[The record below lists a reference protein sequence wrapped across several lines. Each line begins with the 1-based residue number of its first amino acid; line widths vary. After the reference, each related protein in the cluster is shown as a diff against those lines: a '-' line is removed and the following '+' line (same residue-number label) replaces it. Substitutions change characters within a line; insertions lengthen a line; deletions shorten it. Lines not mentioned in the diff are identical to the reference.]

1 MEIKKAIER
10 NAELAK
16 NKIDDYNKKQAII
29 QQRKEEI
36 EVINEEK
43 LQQKNEAIR
52 QREEKITQTL
62 RQNENLEN
70 IKKKKILVKINYNDQ
85 KVSVHVIKL

>member
-10 NAELAK
+10 NAELVK

-52 QREEKITQTL
+52 QREEKIAQTL

-70 IKKKKILVKINYNDQ
+70 IKKKKILVKINQNDQ